1 MIRDERVREEAA
13 QWFAI
18 MRRGATTLEER
29 RAFDRWR
36 ADAVNQRALDSMHE
50 LWGELAVLRSR
61 PAPIRRHRPD
71 RRAVMAASAVA
82 VLMIGGGALFLPRL
96 TETRVTTGI
105 GEQETRALPD
115 GSVMAVNVDSR
126 VNYAFR
132 ERRRIRMDEGEATF
146 FVRKDPQR
154 PFIVTAGAYDVRAV
168 GTAFNVRRRGA
179 AMEVSVSEG
188 VVAIIARDD
197 GRELMRLKAGEMSIL
212 PPRPAR
218 ARPTVVV
225 VPVET
230 VGQWRMRVIEYDD
243 VPVRA
248 LIAELNRFYD
258 RPLRITESG
267 LADRRITVR
276 LRVEDRDRT
285 LHTVAGLLDARIEP
299 GPDFDTLVA
308 ASPAG

>member
-36 ADAVNQRALDSMHE
+36 ADAGNQRALDSMHE
-50 LWGELAVLRSR
+50 LWGELAVLKSR
-61 PAPIRRHRPD
+61 PVPARRHRPD
-71 RRAVMAASAVA
+71 RRALMAAAVA

-96 TETRVTTGI
+96 AETQVTTGI

-115 GSVMAVNVDSR
+115 GSVMAVNVDSH
-126 VNYAFR
+126 VNYAFN
-132 ERRRIRMDEGEATF
+132 ERRQVRMDEGEATF

-168 GTAFNVRRRGA
+168 GTAFNVRRRGD
-179 AMEVSVSEG
+179 AMEVAVSEG
-188 VVAIIARDD
+188 IVAIIARDD
-197 GRELMRLKAGEMSIL
+197 GRELMRLKAGEMSVL
-212 PPRPAR
+212 PPRPTQ
-218 ARPTVVV
+218 ARPAVVV
-225 VPVET
+225 VPIET

-243 VPVRA
+243 VPIRA

-258 RPLRITESG
+258 RPLRIAEPG

-285 LHTVAGLLDARIEP
+285 LQTVAGLLDARIES
-299 GPDFDTLVA
+299 GSDFDTLIA